1 MGRLVQNS
9 SVSNQSSFPIVK
21 ISEDFIFSF
30 SLSEP
35 RRSDVSKLPF
45 FFGVLFFSLC
55 ILWGDERFFFVYSFS
70 IMRIYI
76 VNAGVMNSKF
86 LSVFSRPFLQLAQ
99 VSNLTTL
106 CPVARR

>member
-9 SVSNQSSFPIVK
+9 SVSNQSFFLIVK

-45 FFGVLFFSLC
+45 FLGYFFLSLYSFGGMGGFSL
-55 ILWGDERFFFVYSFS
+55 FTAS
-70 IMRIYI
+70 
-76 VNAGVMNSKF
+76 
-86 LSVFSRPFLQLAQ
+86 QL
-99 VSNLTTL
+99 
-106 CPVARR
+106 